1 MIRLRFRNLYND
13 VSLISQSD
21 FFKTLK
27 AFEERKIGSISAEK
41 EDILFDIK
49 NDDPYLSLELV
60 LDLYVTADST
70 VYDESTISIYFPD
83 KLRDHSNYV
92 FQHLTEK
99 VYHSAIMLFKEI
111 TSCFPIHG
119 DEKPT
124 PLKEIIITIRD
135 EIGHL
140 NIKCSLK
147 KICTFEYLGMSD
159 GVPKYQVLEYVDDR
173 FMNIKHTKE
182 NPVE

>member
-1 MIRLRFRNLYND
+1 MIRLRFNHLYND

-21 FFKTLK
+21 LFKALK
-27 AFEERKIGSISAEK
+27 VFEERKIGSISAEK
-41 EDILFDIK
+41 DDILFDIK
-49 NDDPYLSLELV
+49 NDDPHLSLELV
-60 LDLYVTADST
+60 LDLYVTSESS
-70 VYDESTISIYFPD
+70 VYDESTISIYFPG
-83 KLRDHSNYV
+83 KLCDHSNYI

-99 VYHSAIMLFKEI
+99 VYHSGIMLFKEI
-111 TSCFPIHG
+111 TSCLPIHG

-124 PLKEIIITIRD
+124 LLKEIIITIRD
-135 EIGHL
+135 EIGNL

-147 KICTFEYLGMSD
+147 KIRTFEYLGTMN
-159 GVPKYQVLEYVDDR
+159 GVPNYQVLEYVDDR

>member
-27 AFEERKIGSISAEK
+27 SFEERKIGSISAEK

-60 LDLYVTADST
+60 LDLYVTSESS
-70 VYDESTISIYFPD
+70 VYDESYISIYFPI
-83 KLRDHSNYV
+83 KLHDHSDYV
-92 FQHLTEK
+92 FRHLTEK
-99 VYHSAIMLFKEI
+99 VYHSGIMLFKEI

-119 DEKPT
+119 DYKPT
-124 PLKEIIITIRD
+124 LLKELIITIRD

-140 NIKCSLK
+140 NMKCGIK
-147 KICTFEYLGMSD
+147 KIRTFKYLGMVD
-159 GVPKYQVLEYVDDR
+159 GIPNYHILEYEDDR
-173 FMNIKHTKE
+173 FMTVKHIKE